1 MDQDMQTVLLQISAE
16 LSEKDLKAMI
26 FLCGK
31 NLKEVEK
38 ENITDGTMLFSIL
51 KKKGFLSKDNLL
63 FLKELLIRIGR
74 RDILSGELK
83 TTRMEIEELGRSF
96 QHISPY
102 RSLLFDIYES
112 LTCGETEK
120 IMFLLEDEIKHIH
133 KLNKTCMMLVLTEME
148 KQGQLSEDNLQTLN
162 NYLLNV
168 RRLDLSDRIKKFES
182 EQNNR
187 RLDVD
192 TKLEK
197 LAIQEESAGDVNGSS
212 IQPDI
217 QKDSSL
223 QDNHLQKYK
232 LDKLPHGWC
241 LIVNNHNFNA
251 ARSKNLQ
258 LTDRDGTEKDAE
270 AIKRVFNSR
279 GYEVKQYDDLTGEE
293 MQAILETYAKKDHA
307 EKDSFVC
314 FLLSHGDKGVVFGTN
329 GKEVSVKQL
338 TNLFNGRNC
347 QSLVGKPKVFFI
359 QACQGDKFDTG
370 ATYAS
375 DGNTPDYVID
385 GSGQKRPITADFLT
399 AFASVEGF
407 VSLRSADGSV
417 YIQNLCTV
425 LQDHRFYKT
434 DLEKILTKVKEKVA
448 LEVYK
453 TIQND
458 EKVEVMQMPTFH
470 SELLETLILPPPP
483 NEQQADCVPHV

>member
-182 EQNNR
+182 EQ
-187 RLDVD
+187 
-192 TKLEK
+192 
-197 LAIQEESAGDVNGSS
+197 SMMGS
-212 IQPDI
+212 PR
-217 QKDSSL
+217 
-223 QDNHLQKYK
+223 NHFHNEHLQKYK